1 MREMLILLHPDA
13 RVNGAV
19 LIDSFPIFRP
29 FLLSAGETVSPGT
42 GKVGPESVPIKERK
56 KADEN
61 HSLYRRFEYLGI

>member
-1 MREMLILLHPDA
+1 MLILLYPDA
-13 RVNGAV
+13 RVNGTV

-29 FLLSAGETVSPGT
+29 FLLSAGETVSPGREE
-42 GKVGPESVPIKERK
+42 VGLEEIPVKER

>member
-1 MREMLILLHPDA
+1 M
-13 RVNGAV
+13 GTV

-29 FLLSAGETVSPGT
+29 FPLSAGETVSPGR
-42 GKVGPESVPIKERK
+42 GEVGPEEVPDKER